1 MAAVV
6 GQQKTYWVEEEVV
19 VEEEGLLEG
28 IEKLEQGLVEL
39 AHQHCL
45 EVQHCLLE
53 VDSGMVSQLEGVW
66 LLELFARADSMPLD

>member
-1 MAAVV
+1 MAAEA
-6 GQQKTYWVEEEVV
+6 GQQKTYLVEEVV
-19 VEEEGLLEG
+19 VAEEAGLLEG

-39 AHQHCL
+39 AHPHCL

-66 LLELFARADSMPLD
+66 LLELFARADSVPLD